1 MAVLGIGGG
10 RRAGALGL
18 LAGLVLCV
26 GLSEPVRA
34 GDASLEYAVKANYL
48 YKFTPFVEWPPAAFE
63 AQASPFNLC
72 VAGHDPF
79 GEAMERVV
87 RDRRVGDHPVMVIRL
102 PVVAKG
108 AACHLLFLGRSR
120 VQTPQQMLAAVA
132 GQPMLTVAD
141 QGLSAKG
148 AMVQFVML
156 EGRVRFEIRSDAVQA
171 GGLTLSSKLQA
182 LSAPQKAENQRGD
195 GQKGDPR

>member
-1 MAVLGIGGG
+1 MAVLGSGR
-10 RRAGALGL
+10 RRAGPLSLLTGL
-18 LAGLVLCV
+18 ALCV
-26 GLSEPVRA
+26 GLTGPVRA

-48 YKFTPFVEWPPAAFE
+48 YKFTPFVEWPPTAFD
-63 AQASPFNLC
+63 APTSAFNLC

-79 GEAMERVV
+79 GAAMDRVV
-87 RDRRVGDHPVMVIRL
+87 RDRRVADHPVMIIRL

-132 GQPMLTVAD
+132 GQPVLTVAD

-148 AMVQFVML
+148 AMVQFVL
-156 EGRVRFEIRSDAVQA
+156 ADGRVRFEIRPDAVQA

-182 LSAPQKAENQRGD
+182 LSAAP
-195 GQKGDPR
+195 QKGDSR

>member
-1 MAVLGIGGG
+1 MAVLGP
-10 RRAGALGL
+10 GARLIRPLSL
-18 LAGLVLCV
+18 LAGLALCV
-26 GLSEPVRA
+26 GLGGPARA

-63 AQASPFNLC
+63 SSTSPFNLC

-79 GEAMERVV
+79 GVAMDKVI
-87 RDRRVGDHPVMVIRL
+87 RDRRVADHPVMVIRL

-108 AACHLLFLGRSR
+108 AACHLLFMGRSR

-132 GQPMLTVAD
+132 GQPVLTVAD
-141 QGLSAKG
+141 QDLTAKG
-148 AMVQFVML
+148 AMVQFVMV

-171 GGLTLSSKLQA
+171 GGLTLSSKLLA
-182 LSAPQKAENQRGD
+182 LSAPQKGD
-195 GQKGDPR
+195 NR

>member
-1 MAVLGIGGG
+1 MAVLGKGA
-10 RRAGALGL
+10 RRTGAAGL
-18 LAGLVLCV
+18 LAGLAMCV
-26 GLSEPVRA
+26 GLSQPARA

-63 AQASPFNLC
+63 TQASPFNLC

-79 GEAMERVV
+79 GVAMERVV

-108 AACHLLFLGRSR
+108 AACHMLFLGRSR

-132 GQPMLTVAD
+132 GQPILTVAD

-148 AMVQFVML
+148 AMVQFVIVA
-156 EGRVRFEIRSDAVQA
+156 GRVRFEIRADAVQA
-171 GGLTLSSKLQA
+171 AGLSLSSKLLA
-182 LSAPQKAENQRGD
+182 LSAPQRED
-195 GQKGDPR
+195 QKGDRR